1 MLYVE
6 PAGWDMSVRENPGS
20 LFKRSCSIEVVKS
33 LDYIHTY
40 LELHISRL
48 HMKYAKTF
56 SPHRRHT
63 YVCTHPCRDRKTTC
77 CPVLKR
83 KPPIITYYIPII
95 AYIRASKQASMS
107 VSEIN
112 TGRKQTE
119 SPQAAPLTPLSLSPS
134 LLPSLSSL
142 QCEK

>member
-6 PAGWDMSVRENPGS
+6 PAGWDMSVKENSGS

-33 LDYIHTY
+33 LDYI

-63 YVCTHPCRDRKTTC
+63 YVCVYVCMYAPLQRSKNHLLSCLEEEAPHHYLLHTYHRVHTC
-77 CPVLKR
+77 
-83 KPPIITYYIPII
+83 
-95 AYIRASKQASMS
+95 KQASKH
-107 VSEIN
+107 E
-112 TGRKQTE
+112 
-119 SPQAAPLTPLSLSPS
+119 
-134 LLPSLSSL
+134 
-142 QCEK
+142 CE